1 MEIHLVKELIKF
13 ATTFFTFSL
22 RVIVH
27 FFQDL
32 NNFFALFTLVFING
46 HDSASNSY
54 VYLYI
59 ILYPDAEKLAF
70 FGIFLDGN
78 LRVWRWR
85 LLPLNTFS
93 VFKMFSLIA
102 SN

>member
-1 MEIHLVKELIKF
+1 MEIHLVKEFIKF
-13 ATTFFTFSL
+13 ATAFFTFRC

-27 FFQDL
+27 FLQYL
-32 NNFFALFTLVFING
+32 NNFFAFFTLVFIYG
-46 HDSASNSY
+46 HDNTSNSY

-59 ILYPDAEKLAF
+59 ILYPDVEKLAF
-70 FGIFLDGN
+70 FGVFLDGN
-78 LRVWRWR
+78 RRVWRWR

>member
-1 MEIHLVKELIKF
+1 MEIHLVKKF
-13 ATTFFTFSL
+13 VKLATAFLTL
-22 RVIVH
+22 RRRFIVH
-27 FFQDL
+27 LLQDL
-32 NNFFALFTLVFING
+32 NNFFALFTLVFINR
-46 HDSASNSY
+46 HDSVSNSY

-59 ILYPDAEKLAF
+59 ILYPDVEKLAF
-70 FGIFLDGN
+70 FGVFLDGN
-78 LRVWRWR
+78 RRVWRWR

>member
-1 MEIHLVKELIKF
+1 MEIHLVKKFFKF
-13 ATTFFTFSL
+13 AITFLTVCC
-22 RVIVH
+22 RVIAH
-27 FFQDL
+27 FLQDF
-32 NNFFALFTLVFING
+32 NNFFAFFTLVFING
-46 HDSASNSY
+46 HNNSSNSY

-59 ILYPDAEKLAF
+59 ILYPDVEKLAF
-70 FGIFLDGN
+70 FGVFLDGN
-78 LRVWRWR
+78 RRVWRWR

>member
-1 MEIHLVKELIKF
+1 MKIHLVKEFVKF
-13 ATTFFTFSL
+13 ATAFFTFSR

-27 FFQDL
+27 FLQYL

-59 ILYPDAEKLAF
+59 ILYSDAEKLAF
-70 FGIFLDGN
+70 FGVFLDGN
-78 LRVWRWR
+78 RRVWRWR

-93 VFKMFSLIA
+93 VFKMFFLTA